1 MCCSQYCKAVI
12 EYSNTRGKTTCLKEI
27 HFMDKEPGM
36 IQMIQAEFSLHLN
49 ITQSAS
55 ASGNTSPNPSTS
67 TTNIWSRDGKGS
79 LSRSFLDDPD
89 IKHHHDNPSSGNS
102 DSNKAQTTVGKFQK
116 QYIAG
121 KDLRINIVQE
131 DITKM
136 TVDIIVCPQDDN
148 CLSKGMIARAISKVS
163 NEWYRSAVLGMKRVR
178 KCEVRKIKA
187 SPSSL
192 PFKGVLHTVAPRWDY
207 HAVNDYETFMKEL
220 SLTIRN
226 IVQHCSDSGTVNSVA
241 IPVLV
246 IGK

>member
-1 MCCSQYCKAVI
+1 
-12 EYSNTRGKTTCLKEI
+12 
-27 HFMDKEPGM
+27 MDKEPGM

-49 ITQSAS
+49 MTQSAS
-55 ASGNTSPNPSTS
+55 ASGNTGPNPSTS
-67 TTNIWSRDGKGS
+67 TTNAWSRDGKGS
-79 LSRSFLDDPD
+79 LSRSLSDDPD
-89 IKHHHDNPSSGNS
+89 KKHHHDNPSSGSPSYGNLS
-102 DSNKAQTTVGKFQK
+102 SGNAESNTSQIASGKFQK

-121 KDLRINIVQE
+121 KDLRIKIVQE

-148 CLSKGMIARAISKVS
+148 CLSKGGIAKAISNVS
-163 NEWYRSAVLGMKRVR
+163 NEGYRTAVVGMKRVS

-187 SPSSL
+187 SPTSL
-192 PFKGVLHTVAPRWDY
+192 PFKGVLHTVTPRWDK
-207 HAVNDYETFMKEL
+207 HAVKDNKTFMKEL

-241 IPVLV
+241 IPVLG

>member
-1 MCCSQYCKAVI
+1 MI
-12 EYSNTRGKTTCLKEI
+12 EYSNTHGKTTCLKKI

-55 ASGNTSPNPSTS
+55 ASGNTGPNPSTS

-102 DSNKAQTTVGKFQK
+102 DSNKAQTAVGKFKK
-116 QYIAG
+116 QYIVG
-121 KDLRINIVQE
+121 KDLIINIVEE

-136 TVDIIVCPQDDN
+136 TVDVIVCPQDEY
-148 CLSKGMIARAISKVS
+148 CLSKGGIAKAISKVS
-163 NEWYRSAVLGMKRVR
+163 NEWYRQAVVGMKRVS
-178 KCEVRKIKA
+178 KCEVKRSQA
-187 SPSSL
+187 SPRIL
-192 PFKGVLHTVAPRWDY
+192 PFKGVLHTVVPRWDK
-207 HAVNDYETFMKEL
+207 HAVKDNKMFMKEL

-226 IVQHCSDSGTVNSVA
+226 IIQYCSDSCTVNSVA
-241 IPVLV
+241 IPVLG